1 MANKG
6 AFLKRRLEDN
16 IGAGLHGLDCK
27 LHPARETRIAL
38 GNVDNVGVFAFKP
51 FEKSRFMGQTFVL
64 DQTVLFACRRF
75 FHRADKVL
83 KVQRREVL
91 ALKKTADI

>member
-6 AFLKRRLEDN
+6 AFLKRRLEDD
-16 IGAGLHGLDCK
+16 IDTGLHGLDGQF
-27 LHPARETRIAL
+27 HPTRETRIAL
-38 GNVDNVGVFAFKP
+38 GNVDNVGVLVFQP
-51 FEKSRFMGQTFVL
+51 FEKGRFMGQTFVL
-64 DQTVLFACRRF
+64 DQTVLLACRRF
-75 FHRADKVL
+75 FHRAHKVL